1 MTTRTIT
8 ARGQISLGKDLLKHL
23 EVRPGEKITVN
34 KLPGGRLEIRAI
46 RPSGRISDVFG
57 MLKRE
62 GGPSLSIEEIN
73 RIAADGWAGKR

>member
-8 ARGQISLGKDLLKHL
+8 ARGQIALGKDLLKHL
-23 EVRPGEKITVN
+23 KVQPGEKITVN
-34 KLPGGRLEIRAI
+34 KLPGGRLEIRAV
-46 RPSGRISDVFG
+46 RPSGKISDVFG
-57 MLKRE
+57 MLKKE